1 MALDTLRKGAARTLG
16 LILVGLLVIS
26 FAIWGIA
33 DIFTGYGRQT
43 LIRVGD
49 TEITSQDYLRAQQE
63 VLRAMSSQA
72 GRSLS
77 LQEARALGLDSRVLE
92 RLVGERIARGHVHA
106 WLDQP
111 NTTVLEPTERHWD
124 ILGRMLHGGQAAG
137 NLVPDAHLAALAVEH
152 GATLCS
158 TDHDFSRFA
167 GLKWHNPLAHE

>member
-77 LQEARALGLDSRVLE
+77 LQEARALGLDDRGTLE
-92 RLVGERIARGHVHA
+92 AGKRCDLAIWNVELPAELVC
-106 WLDQP
+106 
-111 NTTVLEPTERHWD
+111 
-124 ILGRMLHGGQAAG
+124 RMG
-137 NLVPDAHLAALAVEH
+137 
-152 GATLCS
+152 
-158 TDHDFSRFA
+158 F
-167 GLKWHNPLAHE
+167 NPLHARVVEGQ